1 MENLIFTRHA
11 RDKMH
16 QYNLSESRLKGVL
29 RNPERKELGIAPRT
43 VAIMQITGTKK
54 HPTEIWLMYQITKS
68 KIKNALVRPADGSRK
83 KSKTELP
90 KEAKVKMRTKFS
102 SPITKIISAWRY
114 PGRSPIGEPPPIPE
128 DVLWEINELRNTK

>member
-11 RDKMH
+11 REKMR
-16 QYNLSESRLKGVL
+16 QYNLSESRLNRVL
-29 RNPERKELGIAPRT
+29 RKPDRKELGIAPRT
-43 VAIMQITGTKK
+43 IAIMQITGTKK
-54 HPTEIWLMYQITKS
+54 HPTEIWVMYQITKS
-68 KIKNALVRPADGSRK
+68 KIKNQ

-114 PGRSPIGEPPPIPE
+114 PGMSPRGEPPPIPE
-128 DVLWEINELRNTK
+128 DVLWEIKHEIGNSN